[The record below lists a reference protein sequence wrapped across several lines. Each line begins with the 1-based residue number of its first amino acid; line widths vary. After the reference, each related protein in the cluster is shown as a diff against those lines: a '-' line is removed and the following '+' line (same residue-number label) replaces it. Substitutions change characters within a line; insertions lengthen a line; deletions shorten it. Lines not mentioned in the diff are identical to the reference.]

1 MLGQFIVIGPGKKV
15 ASFVKSYLRYKEVTK
30 PMGNLV
36 AIILTEPKKLNLNI
50 PQYTSL
56 EEALNKH
63 NVNTVI
69 NLETDSD
76 FVLQLRKSLP
86 PHIQLSENSPSFAYL
101 SLFLA
106 KNTYQK
112 KVAKKES
119 FLFQILEA
127 SPFAIIVFNKKGEVI
142 YWNRACEKLTN
153 VPKEKVLGKKEVGFA
168 FYEQEKPL
176 VAQNLLYHNLNT
188 LKKLYL
194 EQDPSVTIHTIPNGL
209 IISGFWDLRSK
220 LKGFY
225 QVVGVKLTQ
234 SKKVLG
240 SLEIIQNI
248 GNIYELRS
256 QVKEY
261 QEVLENLLNSIP
273 YPLIYSTQQGHLL
286 YINAAAKNLFQKKL
300 DETKTNT
307 IQKLLNLSEENYLPV
322 TQSNFTLT
330 INQEEWEIISI
341 SLKEKGVLWLFRN
354 LTEQESKAKL
364 SLILSVTGAICH
376 ELAQP
381 LTAVVNAS
389 ELLSKTPADKVE
401 RIRRH
406 QEIISKEGQK
416 LFNVYTKLRNIEKVT
431 LLPYIEDTQI
441 LDVNEG
447 ATEIL
452 NKLLTDKGEESGT

>member
-15 ASFVKSYLRYKEVTK
+15 ANFIKSYLRYKEVTK

-36 AIILTEPKKLNLNI
+36 AIVLTEPKELNLEV
-50 PQYTSL
+50 PQYASL
-56 EEALNKH
+56 EEALNRH
-63 NVNTVI
+63 NINTVI
-69 NLETDSD
+69 NLETNPD
-76 FVLQLRKSLP
+76 FILKLRKMLP

-106 KNTYQK
+106 KNIYQK

-119 FLFQILEA
+119 FLSQILEA
-127 SPFAIIVFNKKGEVI
+127 SPFATVVFNRKGEVI
-142 YWNRACEKLTN
+142 YWNKACESLTG

-168 FYEQEKPL
+168 FYELEKPL
-176 VAQNLLYHNLNT
+176 LAQNLLYHDLNT
-188 LKKLYL
+188 VKKIYL
-194 EQDPSVTIHTIPNGL
+194 AQDPSAHIHSIPKG
-209 IISGFWDLRSK
+209 IIVSGFWDLRSK

-234 SKKVLG
+234 GKKILG

-248 GNIYELRS
+248 GNIYELKS

-261 QEVLENLLNSIP
+261 QELLENLLNHIP
-273 YPLIYSTQQGHLL
+273 YPLIYSTQKGHIL
-286 YINAAAKNLFQKKL
+286 YINAAAKKLFQKKL
-300 DETKTNT
+300 DKDKKHN
-307 IQKLLNLSEENYLPV
+307 IQYLLNLSEQSYLS
-322 TQSNFTLT
+322 TDKKTFNLE
-330 INQEEWEIISI
+330 INQEEWEITSVN
-341 SLKEKGVLWLFRN
+341 LREKGILWLFRN

-389 ELLSKTPADKVE
+389 QLLSKTPADKVE
-401 RIRRH
+401 RIQRH

-416 LFNVYTKLRNIEKVT
+416 LFNIYTKLRNIEKVS
-431 LLPYIEDTQI
+431 LLPYLRDTQI
-441 LDVNEG
+441 LDINKG
-447 ATEIL
+447 TTEIL